1 MTDMSMKKILLLL
14 LPFLLLAI
22 VFAFYFTKPSEPNV
36 QIADVSVFPNIEPK
50 DAMTYLG
57 GKPVDIVFF
66 FQGVANDILLPCPY
80 AGLNLGSKEKI
91 YRDDLIFFSFSYH
104 PVMHWSSPQAVS
116 ETIRRMNNIVNV
128 FNVRKVKIVGISM
141 GGALALNILSKANKE
156 LKDKITD
163 ALIVYPVIDY
173 EYTLFHTKRAN
184 IRTNLFTHF
193 FSYKNPFKL
202 MKESSPI
209 TCYDSISQNTKIT
222 LLEGVF
228 DTHVCS
234 VRIENYFNKIKPIN
248 KNVKLLKWNV
258 DHLLVDVGEDYK
270 KLVFSI
276 LN

>member
-14 LPFLLLAI
+14 LPALLLVA

-36 QIADVSVFPNIEPK
+36 QITDVSVFPNIEPK

-66 FQGVANDILLPCPY
+66 FQGVANDILLPFPY

-91 YRDDLIFFSFSYH
+91 YRDDLIFFSFSYS
-104 PVMHWSSPQAVS
+104 PIMHWSSPKTVS
-116 ETIRRMNNIVNV
+116 ETIRRMNYIINV

-141 GGALALNILSKANKE
+141 GGALALNILSKADKE

-173 EYTLFHTKRAN
+173 EYTLFHTKRGN
-184 IRTNLFTHF
+184 IRSHLFNHF
-193 FSYKNPFKL
+193 FWYKNPFSL
-202 MKESSPI
+202 MKESSPV
-209 TCYDSISQNTKIT
+209 TYYGSISPNTKIT

-234 VRIENYFNKIKPIN
+234 NQIEKYYELIKPIN
-248 KNVKLLKWNV
+248 KNATLLKWNV
-258 DHLLVDVGEDYK
+258 DHLLVDVGDDYK
-270 KLVFSI
+270 NLVFSI